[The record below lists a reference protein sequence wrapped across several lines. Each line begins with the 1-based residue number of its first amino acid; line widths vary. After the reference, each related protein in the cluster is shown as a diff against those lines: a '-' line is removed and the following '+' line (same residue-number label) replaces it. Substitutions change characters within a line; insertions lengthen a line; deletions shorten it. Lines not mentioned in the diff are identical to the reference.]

1 MKQNLLSTLWTDL
14 WTDLGIP
21 GLRWQL
27 IAMVLCFALGWGI
40 ARIVRNVLATQ
51 EPQQNALRRLGV
63 ESFTRVLWP
72 LLTWLLLAIAKA
84 ILERL
89 DGVDGVDVLRVVM
102 PLVASFALIRLAFYV
117 MRRVFAR
124 GGKASAFVLLFERSF
139 ASLVWIVV
147 ALHITGFLPDIIEF
161 LDDTFVPLGKHKVSM
176 MTMLQA
182 VVSVGVTLIIA
193 LWASAMIEERL
204 MRLDGM
210 HSSMR
215 AVLSRMSRA
224 VLILIALLVSLS
236 MVGID
241 LTVLS
246 VFGGALGV
254 GLGLGLQKI
263 ASSYVSGF
271 IILLE
276 RSMTIGDTVTMDKF
290 TGRVAQINTR
300 YTVLRGGDG
309 SDTILPNDLFVSNAV
324 QNLSLS
330 DTVVQLTT
338 RISVDYRTD
347 IDLALRLLEEAALSV
362 EKVRK
367 GPDRVPGATM
377 VAFGADGID
386 LQLGFWVNELDGRG
400 AVLSDVNRAIW
411 RSFQANEINVPFPQ
425 REIRLIDEQY
435 GPIKERLNTA
445 KNPAKSDIGS

>member
-27 IAMVLCFALGWGI
+27 IAIVLCFALGWGI
-40 ARIVRNVLATQ
+40 ARVIRNLLATR
-51 EPQQNALRRLGV
+51 EPEKNALRRLGV
-63 ESFTRVLWP
+63 ESFTRVVWP

-124 GGKASAFVLLFERSF
+124 GGKTNAFVLLFERSF

-147 ALHITGFLPDIIEF
+147 ALHVTGVLPDIIEF
-161 LDDTFVPLGKHKVSM
+161 LDDTFVPLGKHKVSI

-377 VAFGADGID
+377 MAFGADGID

-400 AVLSDVNRAIW
+400 TVLSDVNRAIW

-445 KNPAKSDIGS
+445 KNPAKSDIGP

>member
-1 MKQNLLSTLWTDL
+1 MKENLLSTLWADL

-27 IAMVLCFALGWGI
+27 FALVLCFVAGWGI
-40 ARIVRNVLATQ
+40 ARMVRGVIASK
-51 EPQQNALRRLGV
+51 EPQKNALRRLGV
-63 ESFTRVLWP
+63 ESFARVLWP

-84 ILERL
+84 ILERW
-89 DGVDGVDVLRVVM
+89 DGVNGVDVLRVVM
-102 PLVASFALIRLAFYV
+102 PLVASFALIRIAFYV

-124 GGKASAFVLLFERSF
+124 GGKVSAFVLLFERSF
-139 ASLVWIVV
+139 ATLVWIVV
-147 ALHITGFLPDIIEF
+147 ALHITGVLPDLIEF

-182 VVSVGVTLIIA
+182 VVSVGVTLLIA
-193 LWASAMIEERL
+193 LWASALIEERL

-224 VLILIALLVSLS
+224 VLVLIALLVSLS

-290 TGRVAQINTR
+290 TGRVAEINTR

-330 DTVVQLTT
+330 DTMVQMTT

-362 EKVRK
+362 AGVRQ
-367 GPDRVPGATM
+367 GPDRVPSATM

-386 LQLGFWVNELDGRG
+386 LQLGFWVNQLDGRG
-400 AVLSDVNRAIW
+400 GVLSNVNRAIW

-435 GPIKERLNTA
+435 RPIKERLNTPE
-445 KNPAKSDIGS
+445 NPAKSDIRP

>member
-1 MKQNLLSTLWTDL
+1 MKQNLLTTLWADV

-21 GLRWQL
+21 GLRWQ
-27 IAMVLCFALGWGI
+27 IVAVVLCFALGWGI
-40 ARIVRNVLATQ
+40 ARVVRNLLASK

-72 LLTWLLLAIAKA
+72 MLTWLLLAIAKGV
-84 ILERL
+84 LERL

-124 GGKASAFVLLFERSF
+124 GGKVSSFVLLFERSF

-147 ALHITGFLPDIIEF
+147 ALHITGVLPDIIEL
-161 LDDTFVPLGKHKVSM
+161 LDDTFIPLGKNKVSIL
-176 MTMLQA
+176 TMLQA
-182 VVSVGVTLIIA
+182 IVSVGITLIIA
-193 LWASAMIEERL
+193 LWGSALIEERL

-224 VLILIALLVSLS
+224 VLILIALLFSLS

-276 RSMTIGDTVTMDKF
+276 RSMTIGDTVTIDKY

-300 YTVLRGGDG
+300 YTVLRNGDG
-309 SDTILPNDLFVSNAV
+309 SDTIVPNEVFVANSV

-330 DTVVQLTT
+330 DTVIQMTT
-338 RISVDYRTD
+338 KVSVDYRTD
-347 IDLALRLLEEAALSV
+347 IDLALRLLEEAALGV
-362 EKVRK
+362 DKVRK
-367 GPDRVPGATM
+367 GPDRVPAATM

-400 AVLSDVNRAIW
+400 TVLSNVNRAIW
-411 RSFQANEINVPFPQ
+411 RSFQEHQINVPFPQ

-435 GPIKERLNTA
+435 QPVKERLNA
-445 KNPAKSDIGS
+445 VKNPAKSDIGP